1 MIGTLL
7 NLPKEELNIIEAN
20 YPTNVKWCCNKM
32 LEIWLELDPNA
43 SWEKLFAALE
53 SPAVSIQS
61 GIMKVIYVYKLS
73 NHNLRAIKL
82 PAMV

>member
-1 MIGTLL
+1 
-7 NLPKEELNIIEAN
+7 
-20 YPTNVKWCCNKM
+20 M